1 MLATVCASTM
11 SARITQRRAAG
22 SAFNARVTSGGV
34 PGGLRRREGRPPC
47 HADRGLVGL
56 EDHDRDAV
64 LKEAELLELLGL
76 LERRGWQAME
86 RRERR
91 ARVGVEAD
99 VLEAG
104 DAAGI
109 AVVGDRVLREV
120 ERVAVGGADD

>member
-1 MLATVCASTM
+1 MLATVSASTM
-11 SARITQRRAAG
+11 NVRITQRRPPGRRSARGSRATGYQAG
-22 SAFNARVTSGGV
+22 FGGAKV
-34 PGGLRRREGRPPC
+34 GLRV

-86 RRERR
+86 RLERR

-109 AVVGDRVLREV
+109 AVEIGRASCR
-120 ERVAVGGADD
+120 ERV